1 MRRYL
6 PLTMP
11 FVVLLAACSQQ
22 SDQRSSQPESVPA
35 NQPSMDMAEVDV
47 DASAPPS
54 EESARM
60 PTGPGIAP
68 TAAPGVAF
76 NYRYGFRLPAQR
88 IAEVQRQHASAC
100 EKMGIDRCRITGMH
114 YRLVNDRDIE
124 GMLAFKLDPMAA
136 RKFGEDGVDLVA
148 RAEGMLV
155 EAQITGEDAG
165 SEITAATR
173 SEARLQEEL
182 REVEEQ
188 LKRTGLR
195 SAERAEL
202 QMQAERLRESIRAN
216 QTTREEKRES
226 LAKTPLVFRYG
237 SGDLAPGF
245 DNDAPIG
252 KALENAGDNIV
263 SGVAA
268 FLLIL
273 GSLLPWLLL
282 GLLGWFGWRQVNR
295 RFLGGASRP
304 VSQSAAASE
313 E

>member
-1 MRRYL
+1 MRIYL
-6 PLTMP
+6 PLTIP
-11 FVVLLAACSQQ
+11 FVVLLAACGQQ
-22 SDQRSSQPESVPA
+22 SEERASAPESSPA
-35 NQPSMDMAEVDV
+35 DAPAMDMAEYDV
-47 DASAPPS
+47 STPPTEASTRAPR
-54 EESARM
+54 A
-60 PTGPGIAP
+60 PGITP

-88 IAEVQRQHASAC
+88 IAEVQEQHALAC

-114 YRLVNDRDIE
+114 YRLVNDGDIE
-124 GMLAFKLDPMAA
+124 GMLAFKLDPAAA
-136 RKFGEDGVDLVA
+136 RKFGKDGIDLVA

-165 SEITAATR
+165 SEISAATR

-182 REVEEQ
+182 RAVEEQ
-188 LKRTGLR
+188 LKRAGLR
-195 SAERAEL
+195 SPERAEL

-216 QTTREEKRES
+216 QSTREEKRES

-245 DNDAPIG
+245 DNEAPIG

-273 GSLLPWLLL
+273 GSLLPWLAL
-282 GLLGWFGWRQVNR
+282 GLLGWLGWKQVNR
-295 RFLGGASRP
+295 RYLGGSSRRGPAAAP
-304 VSQSAAASE
+304 VSE